1 MQLVDILGAAAAA
14 CGVVMALAPLL
25 QARRVRARRS
35 GADVSQ
41 PFLAIIAGGATMWVA
56 YGIAAA
62 NPYLIIPNTVAV
74 ATNLLTLAL
83 ARRFDRSGHAGV
95 ARRAPSAARVE

>member
-1 MQLVDILGAAAAA
+1 
-14 CGVVMALAPLL
+14 
-25 QARRVRARRS
+25 
-35 GADVSQ
+35 
-41 PFLAIIAGGATMWVA
+41 MWVA

-83 ARRFDRSGHAGV
+83 ARRFARTGHADV
-95 ARRAPSAARVE
+95 ARRAASAARAE